1 MPSRPTTSRRMVGTA
16 TALMLT
22 ASLVVQPV
30 FAQSSEA
37 SSNHASTSTVTI
49 TVNVNTSNLATTN
62 PGEWAWMQAFQ
73 KANPMYKLQ
82 ITGALEAQH
91 DVSLEAEASSGTL
104 PDFDEVGYPSLG
116 ETFYNN
122 GDILNLTPILKKL
135 NLTDKLPASLRAY
148 LSVGGAEYG
157 APVETN
163 AGGFYVNKSLFAKY
177 GLAVPTTFA
186 QLLSAVKVFHSH
198 GVVTILQGA
207 DTTAFSIWGFFGLL
221 DEYGYQNDLASI
233 LSGKTK
239 FDNPGIL
246 KFFAA
251 LQQLQQAGAFNT
263 NIATTTYF
271 QALAEFET
279 GSYPLVDSGSFAAA
293 SLESTSF
300 AKSIGWFWGPSTS
313 GGVTP
318 DTVVTDASSNIW
330 FLPKSDAKDPAVLAG
345 VEKMLAFLYS
355 DQGQQIR
362 LSVGAEIPT
371 TNYVGTVPASQGI
384 LRTIVNSIHGPTH
397 LIAPVEP
404 DKEISATMANALY
417 SAVNGVMEGVLTPSA
432 AAQLV
437 QAAVAS

>member
-1 MPSRPTTSRRMVGTA
+1 
-16 TALMLT
+16 
-22 ASLVVQPV
+22 
-30 FAQSSEA
+30 
-37 SSNHASTSTVTI
+37 
-49 TVNVNTSNLATTN
+49 
-62 PGEWAWMQAFQ
+62 MQAFQ

-82 ITGALEAQH
+82 VTGALEAQH

-104 PDFDEVGYPSLG
+104 PDFDEVGYPSLA
-116 ETFYNN
+116 ETFYKN
-122 GDILNLTPILKKL
+122 GDTLNLTSTLRKL
-135 NLTDKLPASLRAY
+135 NLTDKFPASLRSY
-148 LSVGGAEYG
+148 LSVGNAQYG
-157 APVETN
+157 VPVETN
-163 AGGFYVNKSLFAKY
+163 AGGFYVNKGLFAKY
-177 GLAVPTTFA
+177 GLAVPTTFN

-221 DEYGYQNDLASI
+221 DEYGYQKDLPAI
-233 LSGKTK
+233 LSGKMK
-239 FDNPGIL
+239 FTNPGIL
-246 KFFAA
+246 KFFDS

-279 GSYPLVDSGSFAAA
+279 GRYPLLDSGSFAAA

-300 AKSIGWFWGPSTS
+300 AKNIGWFWGPSTS
-313 GGVTP
+313 NGVTS

-355 DQGQQIR
+355 NRGQQIR

-384 LRTIVNSIHGPTH
+384 LRTIVDSIHAPSH

-404 DKEISATMANALY
+404 DKEVSATLANALY
-417 SAVNGVMEGVLTPSA
+417 SAVNGVMEGALTPSS

-437 QAAVAS
+437 QGAVGS